1 MKEPQRSLCKCP
13 VENGDTTP
21 TSTDNSNSSS
31 ALRLSERIRS
41 QRTRKIYQGQPR
53 RLVIL
58 GATFTTAKLYF
69 EQVGQPIYYKV
80 VLTTNNSADKN
91 TTNERHTYQFT
102 YTQYIHYGNYLLV
115 SGLTP
120 NTVYT
125 VELYVTYESGD
136 VFPVN
141 HTKQFRTSVAEG
153 AVKNVVLKNPTNQFY
168 TVETGD
174 VDSQRTSFTLE
185 FTPLRNRVDYRI
197 SIPDLYYN
205 ANISYDTMVNQY
217 PILYSKSFDASYNTT
232 YMVIVE
238 TLYGSS
244 GDQYVFDTSASIT
257 TVNENYFLQSN
268 LKVDTIFNRSIL
280 LSYSPVDTI
289 EGVQHNFYVNGVKYR
304 DLELLINKVTI
315 LELLINTKYTLAI
328 STVFLDSHNEY
339 IDNVNKLTPTTLNE
353 SGVTFLFNTN
363 SPIIRNTSI
372 KFLYEPPSGVSFI
385 VIPSIE
391 PEHGTIHLDSDNQIL
406 SITGLSINTT
416 YLVSLDASY
425 GSTNNNYTVQEYFTT
440 LNQGPVA
447 NLQVTEIVKVLSDAI
462 VTFTGAP
469 SESSLS
475 MKPYYLVQFG
485 DNPDNPDNP
494 DITVQYN
501 ANTST
506 KGVKFTNLSNIVY
519 DYSVKSV
526 YPPITTVEPTIPSY
540 TYTVSGD
547 IEIQTTSVGNL
558 YPLFSVLGDSIN
570 ISKHEYHFTNHTYY
584 SVRFD
589 QVISDGTNTTRE
601 AYFQDRIYDWDDTL
615 LIPDLLPDTSYNY
628 RIEGYYDFD
637 DFSSNNV
644 GTLRTLNES
653 KTTITNMT
661 IGVNSVSI
669 TTSNRTGNGSTLYMK
684 FNLNENVEQNFSP
697 VTTFMKNDL
706 LANTFYQL
714 QITNRYDLYDL
725 YDYNYDTGFTTLYAG
740 PGTLNSHF
748 VFDHPVYGNSAILT
762 IDNIN
767 PNEVNYNI
775 VELQYTDGTP
785 DISYVVSTNE
795 TIQIPNVVFNQDI
808 RATLHT
814 YYRNKIST
822 GLIDFQYELPYYS
835 TGEYNFQAVMP
846 EFISIVKND
855 SIELRWLDL
864 DPTVDISYFIQCVES
879 GSGSPPT
886 ETILDNTDHFTIMN
900 LERNTDYD
908 ISFTRLYLNF
918 SNTSKISADNATGDY
933 NKRTWNQ
940 TQYGDFTDGTY
951 YVSTSVTHGKLI
963 DAAAEV
969 LLFEDSHRTY
979 TPLNTGNYNS
989 NGTAKQTVNTI
1000 VNTIVN
1006 GIVNR
1011 RIYYGDFAQVT
1022 MPYKIV
1028 LKEIYVRGKYD
1039 SRYPTWNR
1047 DYGRKMMPKK
1057 VFIFGS
1063 NDNGTTF
1070 KFLKEDEIPLTTDL
1084 TNISS
1089 KAVSGITEAY
1099 STIRMVV
1106 NSTWGSTTQVVVN
1119 HLRFIG
1125 DVLPPNT
1132 QFKSLRTLNEG
1143 PVDTLANSIVLNT
1156 GMGGNTLVLDLESSI
1171 STPNIVENRFV
1182 FDNAPDAII
1191 STSQT
1196 NIIDVTLPDGS
1207 AEGTTLSG
1215 TIRTIYKP
1223 TPIQLTSPYVLY
1235 STPVD
1240 GYISDSLTF
1249 TLESMKTLTVLLN
1262 GTFDAPNGETYVFS
1276 QTTGMTSTSSTV
1288 YPEHYNST
1296 GVLLVDNSNGTLYG
1310 HNYLDRAH
1318 VNQHSLFYVDY
1329 PVSQP
1334 AYLEQSISGEYLF
1347 QNYYSLSFFI
1357 AKHLA
1362 ENNPYGNISELPY
1375 RGSGTTSSTVE
1386 YKAQLIDNQG
1396 VLFQTNPLISYDQSW
1411 NQIQVKFYLANSSK
1425 NVKLRIQRNYYELN
1439 HLLLS
1444 DISMVAM
1451 GAEFQPVPS
1460 IRHNVDTWNTPSFG
1474 TSVDISW
1481 NQFYGESI
1489 LQLSTNMS
1497 LGFWL
1502 YVHPLAQNLTE
1513 TVFLLVGDSTATVHQ
1528 NNVLSFYIKKNR
1540 IYIENQSHSYV
1551 FKRHSIYNA
1560 YREKIPIYYQV
1571 VYTNGDV
1578 IVYENGHRLQQ
1589 YKPNTFLK
1597 EAVRTQNIYL
1607 GEPSLSSERFGPL
1620 VRDVC
1625 FYNFPFTDKQVLDV
1639 YNDLRAPYSNFGNFT
1654 DILPNEKF
1662 NINNSVN
1669 ANTITFIN
1677 STVQYQLHNGT
1688 SLQKVLSFT
1697 PMEGQNV
1704 EWDASISLPFSIG
1717 FWYKPDPKMRT
1728 VDETLLSLDSST
1740 GESLVMLRQNG
1751 SSLDFNGTIFT
1762 NKTVPWRPPIESV
1775 EHILCTVNPSGEIEL
1790 YKNGYLYYSNVI
1802 TTTPI
1807 TPDESPTQLDIS
1819 SIELGSPKYRSQ
1831 LADLQIFS
1839 KALDQDEV
1847 FTAYMNYYRII
1858 VNYNIATGIYTVQI
1872 PQVAGSEINN
1882 IVNYTITNTT
1892 ISSFNVPL
1900 EGIITLVDDDLTAFD
1915 ISMSSFERNQLHKN
1929 NDSFQLTIEDYGI
1942 STVIQGGA
1950 NPYIDAVYITNS
1962 YVEEGGTITITL
1974 NNVPVTDP
1982 IVQYPYELRGLGIT
1996 EKDISGESLTGIL
2009 EPNSSTDI
2017 IVRKDY
2023 KTEDQESLI
2032 IAIDSLFISTVV
2044 DISDTT
2050 VNLLSIDNDKPK
2062 NGETFVITLTWPEPT
2077 TLPDEINYEL
2087 VNDQNNH
2094 STDVF
2099 PNNGT
2104 FKKPNESSIPFTV
2117 INNAPIQERVTMKLV
2132 NYDSTIEIVLNDF
2145 IEPRIRLHKLNE
2157 PNTDVINE
2165 GETFVV
2171 IMELPLTWNSQSD
2184 FSYKFITTS
2193 TGGLADF
2200 NSSDISTNNDPSF
2213 DLTDMS
2219 GQFSFDLATNIRD
2232 ISYNFVTT
2240 TNRVPE
2246 QDEEII
2252 VQLTSD
2258 GYTDISS
2265 NTLTIINSA
2274 KAPRYILDISGS
2286 GLTKNTDESF
2296 YSVNEGDTFTITLIG
2311 VNALIESA
2319 QYRISGIT
2327 LADISVDA
2335 GTLSQN
2341 DSGDIVS
2348 TIIVQETK
2356 TFTINLDEST
2366 ETDEMFTFTIDEL
2379 TLSETFKIVDTSVA
2393 PAYGFASKTDTDD
2406 NTIIIRFTNTNF
2418 SLMTNLQKSMQLSY
2432 QLSGDLVIVEQKK
2445 DQDISFYIKESDS
2458 VDVTFT
2464 YIGTGTLIVR
2474 AFGIPRSITIE

>member
-21 TSTDNSNSSS
+21 TSTDNSNTSS

-69 EQVGQPIYYKV
+69 EQVGQPSYYNV

-115 SGLTP
+115 TGLTP

-153 AVKNVVLKNPTNQFY
+153 AVKNVILKNPTNQIFP
-168 TVETGD
+168 VETGG
-174 VDSQRTSFTLE
+174 VDSQRTSFTVE
-185 FTPLRNRVDYRI
+185 FTPLRDRVDYRI
-197 SIPDLYYN
+197 SIPDLLYI
-205 ANISYDTMVNQY
+205 ANISYDTMTNEY
-217 PILYSKSFDASYNTT
+217 PLLYSKSFDASYNTT
-232 YMVIVE
+232 YTAIVE
-238 TLYGSS
+238 TLYGSGS
-244 GDQYVFDTSASIT
+244 DQYTFDTSESIT

-268 LKVDTIFNRSIL
+268 LTVDTIFNRSIL

-289 EGVQHNFYVNGVKYR
+289 EGIQHNFYVNGVKHGNI
-304 DLELLINKVTI
+304 ELLNNNRVTI
-315 LELLINTKYTLAI
+315 LDLMINTTYTLAI
-328 STVFLDSHNEY
+328 STVFPDSHNEY
-339 IDNVNKLTPTTLNE
+339 IDNVNKLTLTTLNE

-363 SPIIRNTSI
+363 SPIIRNTSVD
-372 KFLYEPPSGVSFI
+372 FLYEAPSGTSFT

-391 PEHGTIHLDSDNQIL
+391 PDHGTIHLDSVNQIL

-425 GSTNNNYTVQEYFTT
+425 GSTNNNYTIQEYFTT
-440 LNQGPVA
+440 LNQGPVT
-447 NLQVTEIVKVLSDAI
+447 NLQVTEIVKVRSDAI

-485 DNPDNPDNP
+485 DNPE
-494 DITVQYN
+494 ITLQYN

-506 KGVKFTNLSNIVY
+506 KGVKFTELSNIVY
-519 DYSVKSV
+519 EYSVKSV

-540 TYTVSGD
+540 TYTVSDD

-558 YPLFSVLGDSIN
+558 APLFDVRGDGVTIF
-570 ISKHEYHFTNHTYY
+570 KYTEYGFTNHTYY

-601 AYFQDRIYDWDDTL
+601 AYFQDRIYDWDDSL

-669 TTSNRTGNGSTLYMK
+669 TTSNRTGNGSILSMRFK
-684 FNLNENVEQNFSP
+684 LNENVEQNFSP
-697 VTTFMKNDL
+697 ATTFIKNDL

-714 QITNRYDLYDL
+714 QITNQYNQPDWYIH
-725 YDYNYDTGFTTLYAG
+725 DYNYDTGFTTLHAG
-740 PGTLNSHF
+740 PGTLNGHF

-775 VELQYTDGTP
+775 VDLQYTDGTP

-814 YYRNKIST
+814 YYRDKIST
-822 GLIDFQYELPYYS
+822 GLINFQYELPYYS
-835 TGEYNFQAVMP
+835 TGEYNFQAVMT

-864 DPTVDISYFIQCVES
+864 DPTVDISYTIQWLDTSRNIYHNVTLDFDSTYYDIS
-879 GSGSPPT
+879 G
-886 ETILDNTDHFTIMN
+886 
-900 LERNTDYD
+900 LERNTIYD
-908 ISFTRLYLNF
+908 VSFIRL
-918 SNTSKISADNATGDY
+918 SD
-933 NKRTWNQ
+933 
-940 TQYGDFTDGTY
+940 
-951 YVSTSVTHGKLI
+951 
-963 DAAAEV
+963 
-969 LLFEDSHRTY
+969 
-979 TPLNTGNYNS
+979 
-989 NGTAKQTVNTI
+989 
-1000 VNTIVN
+1000 
-1006 GIVNR
+1006 
-1011 RIYYGDFAQVT
+1011 
-1022 MPYKIV
+1022 
-1028 LKEIYVRGKYD
+1028 
-1039 SRYPTWNR
+1039 
-1047 DYGRKMMPKK
+1047 
-1057 VFIFGS
+1057 
-1063 NDNGTTF
+1063 
-1070 KFLKEDEIPLTTDL
+1070 
-1084 TNISS
+1084 
-1089 KAVSGITEAY
+1089 
-1099 STIRMVV
+1099 
-1106 NSTWGSTTQVVVN
+1106 
-1119 HLRFIG
+1119 
-1125 DVLPPNT
+1125 PPNT

-1156 GMGGNTLVLDLESSI
+1156 GMGGNTLVLDLENSI

-1182 FDNAPDAII
+1182 FDNAPDATI

-1207 AEGTTLSG
+1207 AVGDDLSG

-1240 GYISDSLTF
+1240 GYISDSLSF
-1249 TLESMKTLTVLLN
+1249 TVEQMKTPTVLLN
-1262 GTFDAPNGETYVFS
+1262 GTLDPSNGETYVFS
-1276 QTTGMTSTSSTV
+1276 DTTGMTSTSSTV

-1318 VNQHSLFYVDY
+1318 VNQHALFYVDY

-1334 AYLEQSISGEYLF
+1334 AFLEQSISGEYLF
-1347 QNYYSLSFFI
+1347 QNYYSLAFFI

-1375 RGSGTTSSTVE
+1375 RGSGTTAPTVE
-1386 YKAQLIDNQG
+1386 YKAQLVDNQG

-1460 IRHNVDTWNTPSFG
+1460 IRHNVDTWNTTSFG

-1502 YVHPLAQNLTE
+1502 YVHPLTQNLTE

-1528 NNVLSFYIKKNR
+1528 DNVLSFYIKKNR
-1540 IYIENQSHSYV
+1540 IYIENQSHSYA

-1589 YKPNTFLK
+1589 YKPDTFLK

-1607 GEPSLSSERFGPL
+1607 GEPSLSLERFGPI

-1639 YNDLRAPYSNFGNFT
+1639 YNDLRAPYSSFGNYT
-1654 DILPNEKF
+1654 DILPDEKF
-1662 NINNSVN
+1662 NINTSVN
-1669 ANTITFIN
+1669 ANTMTFIN
-1677 STVQYQLHNGT
+1677 STVQYELHNGT

-1697 PMEGQNV
+1697 PMEGQIV
-1704 EWDASISLPFSIG
+1704 EWDASMTLPFSIG
-1717 FWYKPDPKMRT
+1717 FWYKPDPKIRT
-1728 VDETLLSLDSST
+1728 VDETLVSLDSST

-1751 SSLDFNGTIFT
+1751 SSLDFSGTIFT
-1762 NKTVPWRPPIESV
+1762 NKTVPWRPPIKSV
-1775 EHILCTVNPSGEIEL
+1775 EHILCTVNSSGEIEL
-1790 YKNGYLYYSNVI
+1790 YKNGYLYYSNAI

-1819 SIELGSPKYRSQ
+1819 NIELGSPQYRSQ

-1839 KALDQDEV
+1839 KALDQAEV
-1847 FTAYMNYYRII
+1847 FTAYMNYYRIM
-1858 VNYNIATGIYTVQI
+1858 VQYNIATGIYTVQI
-1872 PQVAGSEINN
+1872 PQVAGSEVNTT
-1882 IVNYTITNTT
+1882 VNYTITNTT

-1900 EGIITLVDDDLTAFD
+1900 QGTIVLVDDDLTNFD

-1929 NDSFQLTIEDYGI
+1929 NDSFQLTIVDYGI

-1950 NPYIDAVYITNS
+1950 NPYIDAVYVTNS

-1974 NNVPVTDP
+1974 NNVPVSDP

-2077 TLPDEINYEL
+2077 TLPDVINYKL
-2087 VNDQNNH
+2087 FNDQNGL
-2094 STDVF
+2094 STYVLPKEGIFEKILNDTD
-2099 PNNGT
+2099 NEYKYSIE
-2104 FKKPNESSIPFTV
+2104 FKVVND
-2117 INNAPIQERVTMKLV
+2117 APPQERVTMKLV

-2171 IMELPLTWNSQSD
+2171 IMELPLSWNSQSD
-2184 FSYKFITTS
+2184 FSYNIDTANS
-2193 TGGLADF
+2193 GGLAKF
-2200 NSSDISTNNDPSF
+2200 NREDISANNDPSF
-2213 DLTDMS
+2213 DLTAMS
-2219 GQFSFDLATNIRD
+2219 GQFSFDLANNIRD

-2265 NTLTIINSA
+2265 NILTIINSA
-2274 KAPRYILDISGS
+2274 KAPRYSLDIS
-2286 GLTKNTDESF
+2286 GLTKNTGESF
-2296 YSVNEGDTFTITLIG
+2296 YSVNEGDIFTITLIG

-2327 LADISVDA
+2327 LADISVDV

-2348 TIIVQETK
+2348 TMNIQETK

-2393 PAYGFASKTDTDD
+2393 PAYGLASTTDG

-2418 SLMTNLQKSMQLSY
+2418 SLMTESQKSMLLSY
-2432 QLSGDLVIVEQKK
+2432 QLSGDLVIVEQPEK
-2445 DQDISFYIKESDS
+2445 DQDIYFQIKENDS

-2474 AFGIPRSITIE
+2474 AFGLETSETITD

>member
-1 MKEPQRSLCKCP
+1 MKEPLRSLCKCP

-21 TSTDNSNSSS
+21 TSTDNSNTSS

-69 EQVGQPIYYKV
+69 EQVGQPSYYNV

-115 SGLTP
+115 TGLTP

-153 AVKNVVLKNPTNQFY
+153 AVKKVVLKNPTNQTFP
-168 TVETGD
+168 VESGD
-174 VDSQRTSFTLE
+174 VNSQRTSFTLE
-185 FTPLRNRVDYRI
+185 FTPLRDHVDYRI
-197 SIPDLYYN
+197 SIPGLLYI
-205 ANISYDTMVNQY
+205 ANISYDTITNEY
-217 PILYSKSFDASYNTT
+217 PLLYSKSFDASYNTT
-232 YMVIVE
+232 YTAIVE
-238 TLYGSS
+238 TLYGSG
-244 GDQYVFDTSASIT
+244 GDQYTFDTSASIT
-257 TVNENYFLQSN
+257 TLNENYFLQSN
-268 LKVDTIFNRSIL
+268 LTVDTIFNSSIL
-280 LSYSPVDTI
+280 LSYTPVDTI
-289 EGVQHNFYVNGVKYR
+289 EGIQHNFYVNGVKHGNIER
-304 DLELLINKVTI
+304 LNNNRITI
-315 LELLINTKYTLAI
+315 LDLMINTTYTLAI
-328 STVFLDSHNEY
+328 STVFPDSHNEY
-339 IDNVNKLTPTTLNE
+339 IDNVNKLTLTTLNE
-353 SGVTFLFNTN
+353 SGVTFLYNEN
-363 SPIIRNTSI
+363 SPIIRNTSVD
-372 KFLYEPPSGVSFI
+372 FLYEAPSGTSFT

-391 PEHGTIHLDSDNQIL
+391 PDHGTIHLDSVNQIL

-425 GSTNNNYTVQEYFTT
+425 GSTNNNYSVQEYFTT
-440 LNQGPVA
+440 LNQGPVT
-447 NLQVTEIVKVLSDAI
+447 NLQVTEIVKVRSDAI

-469 SESSLS
+469 SEASLS

-485 DNPDNPDNP
+485 DNPE
-494 DITVQYN
+494 ITVQYN

-506 KGVKFTNLSNIVY
+506 KGVKFTELSNIVY
-519 DYSVKSV
+519 EYSVKSV

-558 YPLFSVLGDSIN
+558 TPMFGIRGDSIS
-570 ISKHEYHFTNHTYY
+570 IRKYAATGFTNHTYY

-589 QVISDGTNTTRE
+589 EVISDGTNTTRE
-601 AYFQDRIYDWDDTL
+601 AYFQDRIYDWDDSL
-615 LIPDLLPDTSYNY
+615 LILDLLPDTSYNY

-637 DFSSNNV
+637 NFSSNNV

-669 TTSNRTGNGSTLYMK
+669 TTSNRTGNGSILSMRFK
-684 FNLNENVEQNFSP
+684 LNENVEQHFSP

-714 QITNRYDLYDL
+714 QITNRYNDNL
-725 YDYNYDTGFTTLYAG
+725 YDYNYDTGFTTLHAG
-740 PGTLNSHF
+740 PGTLNGLF

-814 YYRNKIST
+814 YYRDKIST

-835 TGEYNFQAVMP
+835 TNEYNFQAVMP

-864 DPTVDISYFIQCVES
+864 DTTVDISYTIQWLDTSRNIYHDVTLDFDSNYYDIS
-879 GSGSPPT
+879 G
-886 ETILDNTDHFTIMN
+886 
-900 LERNTDYD
+900 LERNTIYD
-908 ISFTRLYLNF
+908 ISFIRL
-918 SNTSKISADNATGDY
+918 SD
-933 NKRTWNQ
+933 
-940 TQYGDFTDGTY
+940 
-951 YVSTSVTHGKLI
+951 
-963 DAAAEV
+963 
-969 LLFEDSHRTY
+969 
-979 TPLNTGNYNS
+979 
-989 NGTAKQTVNTI
+989 
-1000 VNTIVN
+1000 
-1006 GIVNR
+1006 
-1011 RIYYGDFAQVT
+1011 
-1022 MPYKIV
+1022 
-1028 LKEIYVRGKYD
+1028 
-1039 SRYPTWNR
+1039 
-1047 DYGRKMMPKK
+1047 
-1057 VFIFGS
+1057 
-1063 NDNGTTF
+1063 
-1070 KFLKEDEIPLTTDL
+1070 
-1084 TNISS
+1084 
-1089 KAVSGITEAY
+1089 
-1099 STIRMVV
+1099 
-1106 NSTWGSTTQVVVN
+1106 
-1119 HLRFIG
+1119 
-1125 DVLPPNT
+1125 PPNT

-1156 GMGGNTLVLDLESSI
+1156 GMGGNTVVLDLENSI

-1182 FDNAPDAII
+1182 FDNAPDATI

-1207 AEGTTLSG
+1207 AEGDTLSG

-1223 TPIQLTSPYVLY
+1223 IPIQLTSPYVLY

-1249 TLESMKTLTVLLN
+1249 TVEQMKTPTVLLN
-1262 GTFDAPNGETYVFS
+1262 GTLDPSNGETYVFS
-1276 QTTGMTSTSSTV
+1276 DTTGMTSTSSTV
-1288 YPEHYNST
+1288 YPEHYNT
-1296 GVLLVDNSNGTLYG
+1296 NAVLLVDNSNGTLYG

-1318 VNQHSLFYVDY
+1318 VNQHALFYVDY

-1347 QNYYSLSFFI
+1347 RNYYSLAFFI

-1375 RGSGTTSSTVE
+1375 RGSGTTAPTVE
-1386 YKAQLIDNQG
+1386 YKAQLVDNQG

-1451 GAEFQPVPS
+1451 GAEFQPIPS
-1460 IRHNVDTWNTPSFG
+1460 IRHNVDTWNTTSFG

-1502 YVHPLAQNLTE
+1502 YVHPLTQNLTE
-1513 TVFLLVGDSTATVHQ
+1513 TVFLLVGESTATVHQ
-1528 NNVLSFYIKKNR
+1528 DNVLSFYIKKNR
-1540 IYIENQSHSYV
+1540 IYIENQSHSYA

-1589 YKPNTFLK
+1589 YKPDTFLK

-1607 GEPSLSSERFGPL
+1607 GEPSLSSERFGPI

-1625 FYNFPFTDKQVLDV
+1625 FYNFPFTDKQVLNV
-1639 YNDLRAPYSNFGNFT
+1639 YNDLRAPYSSFGNYT
-1654 DILPNEKF
+1654 DILPDEKF

-1669 ANTITFIN
+1669 ANTMTFIN
-1677 STVQYQLHNGT
+1677 DTVQYELHNGT

-1697 PMEGQNV
+1697 PMEGQIV
-1704 EWDASISLPFSIG
+1704 EWDASMTLPFSIG

-1728 VDETLLSLDSST
+1728 VDETLVSLDSST

-1751 SSLDFNGTIFT
+1751 SSLHFSGTIFT
-1762 NKTVPWRPPIESV
+1762 NKTVPWRPPIKSV
-1775 EHILCTVNPSGEIEL
+1775 EHILCTVNSNGEIEL
-1790 YKNGYLYYSNVI
+1790 YKNGYLYYSNVVI

-1807 TPDESPTQLDIS
+1807 TPDESPTELDIS
-1819 SIELGSPKYRSQ
+1819 RIELGSPQYRSQ

-1839 KALDQDEV
+1839 KALDQAEV
-1847 FTAYMNYYRII
+1847 FTAYMNYYRIM
-1858 VNYNIATGIYTVQI
+1858 VQYNIATGIYTVQI
-1872 PQVAGSEINN
+1872 PQVAGSEVNTT
-1882 IVNYTITNTT
+1882 VNYTITNTT

-1900 EGIITLVDDDLTAFD
+1900 QGTITLVDDDLTAFD

-1950 NPYIDAVYITNS
+1950 NPYIDAVYVTNS

-1974 NNVPVTDP
+1974 NNVPVSDP

-2062 NGETFVITLTWPEPT
+2062 SGETFVITLTWPEPT
-2077 TLPDEINYEL
+2077 TLPDVITYKL
-2087 VNDQNNH
+2087 VNDQNELSNY
-2094 STDVF
+2094 VL
-2099 PNNGT
+2099 PNIGT
-2104 FKKPNESSIPFTV
+2104 FDKKKLNDNEYKYSQLFDV
-2117 INNAPIQERVTMKLV
+2117 NNNAPPQERVTMKLV

-2184 FSYKFITTS
+2184 FSYNIITTS

-2213 DLTDMS
+2213 DLTAMS
-2219 GQFSFDLATNIRD
+2219 GQFSFDLANNIRD

-2265 NTLTIINSA
+2265 NILTIINSA
-2274 KAPRYILDISGS
+2274 KAPRYSLDIS
-2286 GLTKNTDESF
+2286 GLTKNTGESF
-2296 YSVNEGDTFTITLIG
+2296 YSVNEGDIFTITLIG

-2327 LADISVDA
+2327 LADISVDV

-2348 TIIVQETK
+2348 TMNIKETK

-2393 PAYGFASKTDTDD
+2393 PAYVITSTTDSDTDTI
-2406 NTIIIRFTNTNF
+2406 TIQFKNTNF
-2418 SLMTNLQKSMQLSY
+2418 SLMTESQKSMMLSY
-2432 QLSGDLVIVEQKK
+2432 HLSGDLVIVGQEK
-2445 DQDISFYIKESDS
+2445 DKDIYFQIKESDS

-2474 AFGIPRSITIE
+2474 AFGITRPPITIG

>member
-1 MKEPQRSLCKCP
+1 MRKEHHMKEPLRSLCKCP

-21 TSTDNSNSSS
+21 TSTDNSNTSS

-69 EQVGQPIYYKV
+69 EQVGQPSYYNV

-115 SGLTP
+115 TGLTP

-153 AVKNVVLKNPTNQFY
+153 AVKDVVLKNPTNQIFP
-168 TVETGD
+168 VESGD
-174 VDSQRTSFTLE
+174 VDSQRTGFTLE
-185 FTPLRNRVDYRI
+185 FTPLRDRVDYRI
-197 SIPDLYYN
+197 SIPDLLYI
-205 ANISYDTMVNQY
+205 ANISYDTMTNEY
-217 PILYSKSFDASYNTT
+217 PLLYSKSFDASYNTT
-232 YMVIVE
+232 YTAIVE
-238 TLYGSS
+238 TLYGSG
-244 GDQYVFDTSASIT
+244 GDQYTFDTSASVT

-268 LKVDTIFNRSIL
+268 LTVDTIFNRSIL

-289 EGVQHNFYVNGVKYR
+289 EGIHHNFYVNGVKHGNI
-304 DLELLINKVTI
+304 ELLNNNRVTI
-315 LELLINTKYTLAI
+315 LDLMINTTYTLAI
-328 STVFLDSHNEY
+328 STVFPDSHNEY
-339 IDNVNKLTPTTLNE
+339 IDNVNKLTLTTLNE
-353 SGVTFLFNTN
+353 SGVTFLYNEN
-363 SPIIRNTSI
+363 SPIIRNTSVD
-372 KFLYEPPSGVSFI
+372 FLYEAPSGTSFT

-391 PEHGTIHLDSDNQIL
+391 PNHGTIHLDSVNQIL

-425 GSTNNNYTVQEYFTT
+425 GSTNNNYSVQEYFTT
-440 LNQGPVA
+440 LNQGPVT
-447 NLQVTEIVKVLSDAI
+447 NLQVTEIVKVRSDAI

-485 DNPDNPDNP
+485 DNPE
-494 DITVQYN
+494 ITLQYN

-506 KGVKFTNLSNIVY
+506 KGVKFTELSNIVY
-519 DYSVKSV
+519 EYSVKSV

-558 YPLFSVLGDSIN
+558 NPLFSVRGDSIN
-570 ISKHEYHFTNHTYY
+570 IIKYAATGFTNHTYY

-589 QVISDGTNTTRE
+589 EVISDGTNTTRE
-601 AYFQDRIYDWDDTL
+601 AYFQDRIYDWDVSL

-669 TTSNRTGNGSTLYMK
+669 TTSNRTGNGSTLSMK
-684 FNLNENVEQNFSP
+684 FNLNENVEQNFSS

-714 QITNRYDLYDL
+714 QITNRYNL
-725 YDYNYDTGFTTLYAG
+725 YDYNYDTGFTTLHAG
-740 PGTLNSHF
+740 PGTLNGLF
-748 VFDHPVYGNSAILT
+748 VFDHPVYGNSAILS

-795 TIQIPNVVFNQDI
+795 TIQIPNMVFNQDI

-814 YYRNKIST
+814 YYRDKIST

-835 TGEYNFQAVMP
+835 TSEYNFQAVMP

-886 ETILDNTDHFTIMN
+886 ETILDNNTDHFTIMN

-918 SNTSKISADNATGDY
+918 SNTSKISAGSATGNY
-933 NKRTWNQ
+933 NNRTWSQ
-940 TQYGDFTDGTY
+940 MQYGDFTDGTY
-951 YVSTSVTHGKLI
+951 NVITSVTFGDLSNR
-963 DAAAEV
+963 AAEV
-969 LLFEDSHRTY
+969 LLIENSDRTY
-979 TPLNTGNYNS
+979 IPLNTVNYNS
-989 NGTAKQTVNTI
+989 DGTNKQI
-1000 VNTIVN
+1000 INTIVN
-1006 GIVNR
+1006 GSN
-1011 RIYYGDFAQVT
+1011 YYGDYAQVT

-1039 SRYPTWNR
+1039 SNWPSWNW
-1047 DYGRKMMPKK
+1047 DFGRKLMPKK

-1070 KFLKEDEIPLTTDL
+1070 TFLKEDEIPFTTDL

-1099 STIRMVV
+1099 STIRIVV
-1106 NSTWGSTTQVVVN
+1106 NSTWGYGQVLVN

-1156 GMGGNTLVLDLESSI
+1156 GMGGNTLVLDLENSI

-1182 FDNAPDAII
+1182 FDNAPDATI

-1207 AEGTTLSG
+1207 AEGDTLSG

-1249 TLESMKTLTVLLN
+1249 TVEQMKTPTVLLN
-1262 GTFDAPNGETYVFS
+1262 GTLDPSNGETYVFS
-1276 QTTGMTSTSSTV
+1276 DTTGMTSTSSTV
-1288 YPEHYNST
+1288 YPEHYNT
-1296 GVLLVDNSNGTLYG
+1296 NAVLLVDNSNGTLYG

-1318 VNQHSLFYVDY
+1318 VNQHALFYVDY

-1334 AYLEQSISGEYLF
+1334 AFLEQSISGEYLF
-1347 QNYYSLSFFI
+1347 QNYYSLAFFI

-1386 YKAQLIDNQG
+1386 YKAQLVDNHG

-1460 IRHNVDTWNTPSFG
+1460 IRHNVDTWNTTSFG

-1502 YVHPLAQNLTE
+1502 YVHPLTQNLTE

-1528 NNVLSFYIKKNR
+1528 DNVLSFYIKKNR
-1540 IYIENQSHSYV
+1540 IYIENQSHSYA

-1589 YKPNTFLK
+1589 YKPDTFLK

-1607 GEPSLSSERFGPL
+1607 GEPSLSSERFGPI

-1625 FYNFPFTDKQVLDV
+1625 FYNFPFTDKQVLNV
-1639 YNDLRAPYSNFGNFT
+1639 YNDLRAPYSSFGNYT
-1654 DILPNEKF
+1654 DILPDEKF
-1662 NINNSVN
+1662 NINTSAN
-1669 ANTITFIN
+1669 ANTMTFIN
-1677 STVQYQLHNGT
+1677 STVHYELHNGT
-1688 SLQKVLSFT
+1688 RLQKVLSFT
-1697 PMEGQNV
+1697 PMEGQIV
-1704 EWDASISLPFSIG
+1704 EWDASMTLPFSIG
-1717 FWYKPDPKMRT
+1717 FWYKPDPKIRT
-1728 VDETLLSLDSST
+1728 VDETLVSLDSST

-1751 SSLDFNGTIFT
+1751 SSLHFSGTIFT
-1762 NKTVPWRPPIESV
+1762 NKTVPWRPPIKSV
-1775 EHILCTVNPSGEIEL
+1775 EHILCTVNSNGEIEL
-1790 YKNGYLYYSNVI
+1790 YKNGYLYYSNAI

-1819 SIELGSPKYRSQ
+1819 SIELGSPQYRSQ

-1839 KALDQDEV
+1839 KALDQAEV
-1847 FTAYMNYYRII
+1847 FTAYMNYYRIM
-1858 VNYNIATGIYTVQI
+1858 VQYNIATGIYTVQI
-1872 PQVAGSEINN
+1872 PQVAGSEVNAT
-1882 IVNYTITNTT
+1882 VNYTITNTT
-1892 ISSFNVPL
+1892 ISSFNVPIQ
-1900 EGIITLVDDDLTAFD
+1900 GTITLVDDDLTNFD

-1950 NPYIDAVYITNS
+1950 NPYIDAVYVTNS

-1974 NNVPVTDP
+1974 NNVPVSDP

-2077 TLPDEINYEL
+2077 TLPDVINYEL
-2087 VNDQNNH
+2087 VNDQNGLSN
-2094 STDVF
+2094 DVL
-2099 PNNGT
+2099 PNIGT
-2104 FKKPNESSIPFTV
+2104 FRKIFNNTDNEYKYSIQFTV
-2117 INNAPIQERVTMKLV
+2117 SNNARTQERVTMKLV

-2184 FSYKFITTS
+2184 FSYNIGTANS
-2193 TGGLADF
+2193 GGLAKF
-2200 NSSDISTNNDPSF
+2200 NREDISTNNDPSF
-2213 DLTDMS
+2213 DLTAMS

-2265 NTLTIINSA
+2265 NILTIINSA
-2274 KAPRYILDISGS
+2274 KAPRYSLEIS
-2286 GLTKNTDESF
+2286 GLTKNTGESF
-2296 YSVNEGDTFTITLIG
+2296 YSVNEGDIFSITLIG

-2327 LADISVDA
+2327 LADISVDV

-2348 TIIVQETK
+2348 TMNIQETK

-2393 PAYGFASKTDTDD
+2393 PAYGLASYTDG

-2418 SLMTNLQKSMQLSY
+2418 SLMTESQKSMLLSY
-2432 QLSGDLVIVEQKK
+2432 QLSGDLVIVEQPVK
-2445 DQDISFYIKESDS
+2445 DQDIYFQIKESDS
-2458 VDVTFT
+2458 IDVTYT
-2464 YIGTGTLIVR
+2464 YTGTGTLNVR
-2474 AFGIPRSITIE
+2474 AFGLETSETITD